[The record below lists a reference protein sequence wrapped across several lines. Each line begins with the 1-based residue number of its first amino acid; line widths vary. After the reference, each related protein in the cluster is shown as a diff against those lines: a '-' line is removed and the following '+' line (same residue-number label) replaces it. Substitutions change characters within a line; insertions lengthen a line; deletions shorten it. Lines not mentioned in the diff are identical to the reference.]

1 MNPAAP
7 GDSPGEPSAPV
18 IPIAPVESPQIEPE
32 HEHGLSLSE
41 VCEAL
46 GLDYKNLTRHARSK
60 GFRDKDEFLATLG
73 VVPIKRSGNRQTYT
87 RK

>member
-1 MNPAAP
+1 
-7 GDSPGEPSAPV
+7 
-18 IPIAPVESPQIEPE
+18 VESPQIAP
-32 HEHGLSLSE
+32 EHGLSLSE

-60 GFRDKDEFLATLG
+60 GYRDKDAFLESLG